1 MPPHLNRRG
10 AHRHP
15 APQYIDTGAGQP
27 GRFTPPQTSEGAD
40 QDKRLVLVRH
50 HIYQLLYL
58 ALGQEEGRLQSLG
71 RQRDVGSGVRLQAV
85 VRNGRRET
93 LS

>member
-1 MPPHLNRRG
+1 MPSHLNRRG

-15 APQYIDTGAGQP
+15 ASQYINTGAGQA
-27 GRFTPPQTSEGAD
+27 GRFTPPQTGEGAD

-50 HIYQLLYL
+50 DIYELLDL
-58 ALGQEEGRLQSLG
+58 ALRQEAGWLQSLG